1 MGRDWDEMIASG
13 EITPAR
19 SDVDLRDIEPVPGDF
34 NVTEILNE
42 LREQ

>member
-13 EITPAR
+13 PVLSPR